1 MTRLSVAGKRQ
12 LANLQVRT
20 VAAWWA
26 SLPWDGFLAFAL
38 FAAGLAAY
46 VSTLAP
52 NVLDGDAA
60 LFQYTPWVL
69 GVTYP
74 TGYPTYM
81 LLGRLWASLL
91 PIGSVAYRMNLLS
104 AVCGAL
110 ALALLYPALRRLLES
125 RLGALMA
132 VLIFAT
138 LPTYWRWATEA
149 KIYTLHILLLSGILF
164 LLSRRAEVPVQPL
177 WPAAVLFGLALGNHS
192 TTLLMAPGLFL
203 LFWLTRP
210 SSAIPSPAAQF
221 PNLGRQR
228 VAHVAWRLLPYLLAC
243 VLLPLLL
250 YLYVPVRA
258 EWLLARAGNL
268 SGLLVPVAVAQGTVT
283 DFYHSGLAGL
293 ARYFTASDFT
303 GGVVTN
309 WELVPRQLVTV
320 YWPLLKEDFGLW
332 GALLGLLGAV
342 YLALWRPRRFWPLF
356 LMYVI
361 LIPFVLTYGQGEQSA
376 FLLPSS
382 LVLASF
388 CGAALAGGLHLIS
401 GLRDLSL
408 RARNRA
414 SHPPS
419 GVSNPLTGLVQ
430 AILMLVLLGGVGWLP
445 VQHARYNADW
455 LTGKWDDAAYQYWTD
470 VLSHPMEPDA
480 GMLAHWGDLTSFW
493 YLQHVEG
500 LRPDLYGL
508 YPPTEEVVAEWL
520 AAGHDLYIAG
530 PLQGWSTDVAQ
541 RYQLLPWGRLVRLAP
556 RNLDPLT
563 LLPALPDAPQA
574 ARFGDRIELL
584 KAGFSE
590 QVASG
595 GLLPVTLAWQTT
607 SRLPADAHIS
617 LRLVDGEGSR
627 VAQTDEALVSGW
639 LPADT
644 LPAGQVL
651 LSFSRFKLPAGT
663 LPGDYDLQL
672 ALFEPH
678 AGTWSLEDGQ
688 LVLNLGRVKV
698 GPARPSQPL
707 DAWGEYKPT
716 ASLRFGGQI
725 RLVGY
730 DYSVTRAGQGKGFA
744 ARFLWQAMRPPSAD
758 YSLLVELVDAGG
770 TVWRQWQ
777 HMPTDGRA
785 PTSTWTAGQAV
796 RDEVGLVLPANAPPG
811 EDTLRVRLSWLG
823 PDGRRLAARRW
834 FLPAGDSVT
843 LPGVRVV
850 EEENRQFE
858 PPPMQYPVKA
868 DFDDK
873 IELMG
878 YDLPTTR
885 ISPGDTLPLT
895 LIWRSLSSDMRESY
909 TVFAHLVGP
918 DGAIHGQWDKE
929 PGERSKRPTTSWVRD
944 EIVVDPLPVPL
955 AADAPG
961 GTYRL
966 LVGWYLAPDGPRL
979 PLRDQ
984 TGRVAGD
991 VLELTQI
998 EVGH

>member
-1 MTRLSVAGKRQ
+1 MARLNVAGKHQ
-12 LANLQVRT
+12 LANLPVRRL
-20 VAAWWA
+20 VAWWA
-26 SLPWDGFLAFAL
+26 SLPWDGFLALAL
-38 FAAGLAAY
+38 FVAGLAAY

-52 NVLDGDAA
+52 TLLDGDAA

-81 LLGRLWASLL
+81 LLGRLWTALIPL
-91 PIGSVAYRMNLLS
+91 GSIAYRMNLLS

-149 KIYTLHILLLSGILF
+149 KIYTLHILLLGGILF
-164 LLSRRAEVPVQPL
+164 LLSRRAETPTTPL
-177 WPAAVLFGLALGNHS
+177 LPAAVLFGLSLGNHS
-192 TTLLMAPGLFL
+192 TAVLLAPGLFL
-203 LFWLTRP
+203 LFWLTGRSSGHP
-210 SSAIPSPAAQF
+210 SLAAHL
-221 PNLGRQR
+221 PTPGRGR
-228 VAHVAWRLLPYLLAC
+228 VVHVALRLWPYLLAS
-243 VLLPLLL
+243 VLLPVVL
-250 YLYVPVRA
+250 YLYVPLRA

-268 SGLLVPVAVAQGTVT
+268 SGLLVPAAVAQGTVA

-293 ARYFTASDFT
+293 VRYFTAADFT

-309 WELVPRQLVTV
+309 WGLVPRQLVTV
-320 YWPLLKEDFGLW
+320 YWPLVKEDFGLW
-332 GALLGLLGAV
+332 GALLGLVGAI

-356 LMYVI
+356 LIYVG

-382 LVLASF
+382 LMLASF
-388 CGAALAGGLHLIS
+388 CGAALAGGLRLVS
-401 GLRDLSL
+401 GLRNRVS
-408 RARNRA
+408 RTRNRA
-414 SHPPS
+414 PNPPS
-419 GVSNPLTGLVQ
+419 MVYGLSPGLIQTILTL
-430 AILMLVLLGGVGWLP
+430 ALLGSVAWLP
-445 VQHARYNADW
+445 LRHAWQNVDW

-470 VLSHPMEPDA
+470 VLDHPMEPGA

-508 YPPTEEVVAEWL
+508 YPPTEEVVVEWL

-530 PLQGWSTDVAQ
+530 PLQGWAAGVEQ

-556 RNLDPLT
+556 RSLDPLT
-563 LLPALPDAPQA
+563 LLPALPDAPQL
-574 ARFGDRIELL
+574 ARFGDRIGLL
-584 KAGFSE
+584 KAGFGD

-607 SRLPADAHIS
+607 SQLPADAHIS
-617 LRLVDGEGSR
+617 LRLVDDEGNR
-627 VAQTDEALVSGW
+627 IAQTDEALVSGW
-639 LPADT
+639 LLADA

-663 LPGDYDLQL
+663 LPGDYSLQL
-672 ALFEPH
+672 AVFEPH
-678 AGTWSLEDGQ
+678 AGTWPLEDGQ
-688 LVLNLGRVKV
+688 LALDLGRVKV
-698 GPARPSQPL
+698 GPAQPSQPV
-707 DAWGEYKPT
+707 DAWGEYKPVT
-716 ASLRFGGQI
+716 GLNFGDEI

-744 ARFLWQAMRPPSAD
+744 ARFLWQAIRPPSAD

-770 TVWRQWQ
+770 TVWRRWQ
-777 HMPTDGRA
+777 HEPADGRA
-785 PTSTWTAGQAV
+785 PTSTWIAGQAV

-811 EDTLRVRLSWLG
+811 EGTLRVRLSWLR
-823 PDGRRLAARRW
+823 PDGTLLAARRW
-834 FLPAGDSVT
+834 FLPAGDSVA

-850 EEENRQFE
+850 EKEDRRFE
-858 PPPMQYPVKA
+858 PPPMQHTVKA

-873 IELMG
+873 IELIG
-878 YDLPTTR
+878 YDLPTTHL
-885 ISPGDTLPLT
+885 SPGDTLPLT
-895 LIWRSLSSDMRESY
+895 LTWRSLSSDMRESY
-909 TVFAHLVGP
+909 TVFVHLVGT

-929 PGERSKRPTTSWVRD
+929 PGQRSKQPTTSWVRD
-944 EIVVDPLPVPL
+944 EIVVDPIPVPL
-955 AADAPG
+955 APDAPA
-961 GTYRL
+961 GTYKL
-966 LVGWYLAPDGPRL
+966 LVGLYLAPDGPRL

-984 TGRVAGD
+984 TGQAVGD
-991 VLELTQI
+991 TLELTRF
-998 EVGH
+998 EVDH